1 MGCLCK
7 RTRCHGGCPRIHCA
21 DMEDTPVVAPS
32 NTLSHVTTSKPPPDG
47 SNDATRS
54 DVPRRSVQMMA
65 SCSDTDDDEEDS
77 LRRGAFDYYVSTS
90 KHVAAVAAL
99 GKKAIVPEEKH
110 VNDDAL
116 KDDDA
121 SPSDSPRS
129 DSVFDD
135 AKRRFDEEYELE
147 AMDQNRFKP
156 CKASSRFKT
165 IEDVCNAKTR
175 ANNDQ
180 QYDERYSVSSA
191 GSTVHSD
198 DEDDDNLVNVNV
210 HERLRDSCY
219 VTIDTDFGDDAM
231 ECIDQAKKMTITQP
245 LNSSLSHLA
254 QNYGST
260 GVHARSQAVDAAVSF
275 GALNRAADNAT
286 GFSHDL
292 TVASTAANRVHVEK
306 STYSKRRSP
315 PFGDP
320 VCREKLT
327 HSALQLLPQ
336 GQFQSHQVE
345 PQSYKTDDAGECSAA
360 RKKKKKKKSTSSRGK
375 LKCIT

>member
-1 MGCLCK
+1 
-7 RTRCHGGCPRIHCA
+7 
-21 DMEDTPVVAPS
+21 MEDTPVVAPLNS
-32 NTLSHVTTSKPPPDG
+32 LSHATTSTQPPFPDD
-47 SNDATRS
+47 SNDATHS
-54 DVPRRSVQMMA
+54 DVPRASRRSVQMMA
-65 SCSDTDDDEEDS
+65 CCSDTDDDEEDA

-99 GKKAIVPEEKH
+99 GKPTEAKH
-110 VNDDAL
+110 LNDDAA
-116 KDDDA
+116 KDDDV
-121 SPSDSPRS
+121 SLGDSPRS
-129 DSVFDD
+129 DCAVLFDD

-147 AMDQNRFKP
+147 AMDQNSL
-156 CKASSRFKT
+156 KARKANSRFKT

-260 GVHARSQAVDAAVSF
+260 GVHPRSQAVDAAVSF

-292 TVASTAANRVHVEK
+292 TVASGAANRVHVEK
-306 STYSKRRSP
+306 STYSKRSSP

-336 GQFQSHQVE
+336 GQFQSHQME
-345 PQSYKTDDAGECSAA
+345 PQSYKMDDAAECSAA

-375 LKCIT
+375 FRFISCQLVVV